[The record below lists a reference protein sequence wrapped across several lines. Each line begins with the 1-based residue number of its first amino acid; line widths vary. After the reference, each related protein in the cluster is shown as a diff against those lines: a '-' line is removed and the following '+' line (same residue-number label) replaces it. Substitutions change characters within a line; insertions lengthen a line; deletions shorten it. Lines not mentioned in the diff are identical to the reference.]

1 MAGIIVSDV
10 TKVYPLADG
19 GSRIALSHVN
29 LEVDP
34 GEFVCLIGPSGCGK
48 TTLLNIMSGLDRD
61 YRGSVSFTDTP
72 GQEPPV
78 SGFMFQQSRLLPWL
92 SVRDNLTYV
101 LDDPPREA
109 RRKADRWLERI
120 GLEGN
125 ARDYPSQLSMGMQ
138 QRVAVARSL
147 IVEPD
152 LLFMDEPFSSL
163 DELTAL
169 RMRAELLELWEEQK
183 CTVIFVTHNPL
194 EAVFLGDRIV
204 IMAPDPGRIQ
214 EQIDL
219 SYLGRPRDS
228 NATELW
234 ELSREAVS
242 KLTLLSKD

>member
-10 TKVYPLADG
+10 TKAYPLADG
-19 GSRIALSHVN
+19 SARIALSHVN
-29 LEVDP
+29 LEVGS
-34 GEFVCLIGPSGCGK
+34 GEFISLIGPSGCGK

-61 YRGSVSFTDTP
+61 YGGSVSFT
-72 GQEPPV
+72 GVQGKPPV
-78 SGFMFQQSRLLPWL
+78 SGHMFQQSRLLPWL

-101 LDDPPREA
+101 LNDPPREA

-120 GLEGN
+120 GLAANG
-125 ARDYPSQLSMGMQ
+125 RDYPSQLSVGMQ
-138 QRVAVARSL
+138 QRVAVARAL

-194 EAVFLGDRIV
+194 EAVFLSDRIV

-214 EQIDL
+214 EELDL
-219 SYLGRPRDS
+219 RYLGRPRDS

-234 ELSREAVS
+234 ELSREAVG
-242 KLTLLSKD
+242 KLTLMRQA